1 MLHLS
6 TRRFCSDSRDQLTL
20 ASRPTVRLRGE
31 ALSPREIPIR
41 SQLPQ
46 PRPLAFFFRSPR
58 RLAAH
63 CPGPVSWPTLSRY
76 RCSLSD
82 LRRPLD
88 RFAQP
93 LHGELDILGLQFAP
107 ALDFGL
113 VAVLREALEIFGGQF
128 PGVCPIPSELR
139 ADEWV
144 LGHLVPRIVTPKHST
159 EAYLALPYHN

>member
-1 MLHLS
+1 M
-6 TRRFCSDSRDQLTL
+6 
-20 ASRPTVRLRGE
+20 VRLRGK

-63 CPGPVSWPTLSRY
+63 CPGLVSWPTLSRY

-82 LRRPLD
+82 LPLPSD

-93 LHGELDILGLQFAP
+93 LHGEFDILRLKMAP
-107 ALDFGL
+107 AFDLGL
-113 VAVLREALEIFGGQF
+113 VPVLRQA
-128 PGVCPIPSELR
+128 IPM
-139 ADEWV
+139 
-144 LGHLVPRIVTPKHST
+144 
-159 EAYLALPYHN
+159 